1 MRAASV
7 VRSVGAAAVAAMLVL
22 AGAGEARAQDFG
34 MDVGAGV
41 SFPMGNLADVWDPGA
56 SLGLGLVAHVSPKVA
71 VRADGDLAFQ
81 PGRDVGAGRVAPDLT
96 EFRYTGGVEVR
107 FTEPEVE
114 DWYTV
119 LGLGL
124 GAVSM
129 NTDSFRL
136 PGGQTVDFSS
146 TYLTTYGAVRIGY
159 RVSPHVAFSLRGRL
173 YLTAMDRAD
182 TQVFRALSPGQ
193 VEVLEDEW
201 TLPVQLRTEIT
212 F

>member
-1 MRAASV
+1 MRAESV

-34 MDVGAGV
+34 MDAGAGV

-56 SLGLGLVAHVSPKVA
+56 TFGLGLVAHVSPKVA
-71 VRADGDLAFQ
+71 LRADGDLAFQ

-96 EFRYTGGVEVR
+96 EFRYTGGIEVR
-107 FTEPEVE
+107 FTDPEVA

-124 GAVSM
+124 GAATM
-129 NTDSFRL
+129 DTDAFRL
-136 PGGQTVDFSS
+136 PGGQTVDFNN
-146 TYLTTYGAVRIGY
+146 TYLTTYGAVRIVY
-159 RVSPHVAFSLRGRL
+159 RVNPHVAFSLRGRL

-182 TQVFRALSPGQ
+182 TRVFESLGAGQ
-193 VEVLEDEW
+193 VEGLEDEW